1 MKLNEYLAKNGV
13 KLYINPTTPKGK
25 PKQTECLGLFDYAE
39 NLNNILGKHV
49 WICDYRVNDR
59 AVLKPIRDV
68 KPTEVVIADANN
80 CTKAIYYS
88 PIYFQP
94 VKGKKVLSAIIAPVD
109 NTGFRCSPGVSVNI
123 FDTREECVKCYREQ
137 VRQADEIY
145 EREKSRII
153 KEFNARMQ
161 ILDDSLTPFN
171 DIPQSDYAVT
181 VKAQV
186 TNNEL
191 PYSAKDRDYHYEV
204 SESMMPEKY
213 AIEKFKSRVLRG
225 LADELR
231 ANTKWLRGAPISLT
245 LFQHVY
251 VDGLEDITQAEMMP
265 LTLTL

>member
-13 KLYINPTTPKGK
+13 TLYINPAK
-25 PKQTECLGLFDYAE
+25 PGGQPQQTDCLGLFDFAE
-39 NLNNILGKHV
+39 NLDKVLGKRV

-68 KPTEVVIADANN
+68 KPTEVVIADANK
-80 CTKAIYYS
+80 CTKTIYYS
-88 PIYFQP
+88 PVYFQP
-94 VKGKKVLSAIIAPVD
+94 VKGKKVLSTVIAPVD

-123 FDTREECVKCYREQ
+123 FDTKEDCVKCYREQ

-145 EREKSRII
+145 EKEKARII
-153 KEFNARMQ
+153 KEFDARMQ
-161 ILDDSLTPFN
+161 VLDDSLTPFN
-171 DIPQSDYAVT
+171 GIPQSDYMVT
-181 VKAQV
+181 IKAQV

-191 PYSAKDRDYHYEV
+191 PYSAKDRDYRYEV

-231 ANTKWLRGAPISLT
+231 ANTQWKRGTPISLT
-245 LFQHVY
+245 FFQHVY
-251 VDGLEDITQAEMMP
+251 VDGLQDITQAEMTA

>member
-1 MKLNEYLAKNGV
+1 MKLNEYLISNGV
-13 KLYINPTTPKGK
+13 KLFIYSKGE
-25 PKQTECLGLFDYAE
+25 PRQTNNLGAYDYAE
-39 NLNNILGKHV
+39 NLDNVLGKHV
-49 WICDYRVNDR
+49 WICDYRVNYN
-59 AVLKPIRDV
+59 AVLKPIREV
-68 KPTEVVIADANN
+68 KPMEVVIADAKTCKKN
-80 CTKAIYYS
+80 IYYS
-88 PIYFQP
+88 PVYFQP
-94 VKGKKVLSAIIAPVD
+94 VKGKKVLSTVIAPVD
-109 NTGFRCSPGVSVNI
+109 NTGFRCRSGVSVNI
-123 FDTREECVKCYREQ
+123 FDTKEECVKCYREQ
-137 VRQADEIY
+137 VRQANEIY
-145 EREKSRII
+145 EKEKARII
-153 KEFNARMQ
+153 KEFDARMQ

-171 DIPQSDYAVT
+171 GIPQSDYAVT
-181 VKAQV
+181 IKAQV